1 MRPLLALTG
10 ALLTAAAA
18 TGITTTLTTTAAAAS
33 PASAV
38 DVTVDRPQAAVAVG
52 DTLTVTSQITNK
64 DTAATDSII
73 ANLNVASLTS
83 NVYIDPEDWSTQRTR
98 YLTSLAPGQSTTVSW
113 ELHAVNTGSFVVY
126 IGLLPNGAASAGTGP
141 LTVSP
146 PVHVSVAGRRTLTAG
161 GALPVAIAIPV
172 LLGLAAGTIRY
183 RLRRA
188 D

>member
-1 MRPLLALTG
+1 MRPFLALTG
-10 ALLTAAAA
+10 ALLSVAAG
-18 TGITTTLTTTAAAAS
+18 TGIATTLTATAAAAS

-38 DVTVDRPQAAVAVG
+38 DVTVDRPQAGVAVG
-52 DTLTVTSQITNK
+52 DRLTVTSQITNK
-64 DTAATDSII
+64 DTVATDPII

-83 NVYIDPEDWSTQRTR
+83 NVYIDPEDWSTERTH
-98 YLTSLAPGQSTTVSW
+98 YLPSIAAGQSTTVSW

-126 IGLLPNGAASAGTGP
+126 IGLLPNGTATAGSGP

-161 GALPVAIAIPV
+161 GALPVALAIPV
-172 LLGLAAGTIRY
+172 LLGLAAGTVRY
-183 RLRRA
+183 RVRRA